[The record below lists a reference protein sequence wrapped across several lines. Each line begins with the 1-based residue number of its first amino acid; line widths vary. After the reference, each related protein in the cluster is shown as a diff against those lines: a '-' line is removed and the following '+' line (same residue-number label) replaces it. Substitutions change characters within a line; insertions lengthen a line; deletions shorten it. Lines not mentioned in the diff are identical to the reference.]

1 MSRKK
6 KKKKIKTCLFLL
18 RPRCLPGDRFLTVL
32 ALLQLLGTEKSPAAL
47 QRAHHPPPTTTRLSC
62 FRPRG
67 GSRTAPKCLP
77 ESARQCPGRAASSK
91 SPSSSGGRSG
101 GASWDRRAP
110 ELLTP
115 WKRAAIPPAPQSPR
129 SRGRSL
135 GFHAAGPALLG
146 PWGFASC
153 GAIGTVHT
161 SRPLPRF
168 TRRRGAQPSAHRSSP
183 GISGHGPGV
192 RGKRE
197 ARAARSSCLGP
208 GRARRSRGFT
218 RAGTGAA
225 WGFPRC
231 GEGGTGGAPVP
242 SPGLDAAPRAQ
253 GCETRKPAALA
264 RAACH
269 PPPPLRRG
277 LCPRWFARSLGSGSG
292 RECYCSSELRL
303 IDKEST

>member
-1 MSRKK
+1 MSR
-6 KKKKIKTCLFLL
+6 KKKIKTCLFLL

-32 ALLQLLGTEKSPAAL
+32 ALLQLLRTEKSPAAL

-197 ARAARSSCLGP
+197 ARAARSSCLARSGTGSAEPRLHARGDRRRMGFPTVRRGWDGRRPGPFPGAGCCTPSARLRDAETCGP
-208 GRARRSRGFT
+208 GSCSLPPA
-218 RAGTGAA
+218 
-225 WGFPRC
+225 
-231 GEGGTGGAPVP
+231 
-242 SPGLDAAPRAQ
+242 AAPTPGSLSPLVRSIAGLRLRPRVLLQ
-253 GCETRKPAALA
+253 L
-264 RAACH
+264 RAAPH
-269 PPPPLRRG
+269 
-277 LCPRWFARSLGSGSG
+277 
-292 RECYCSSELRL
+292 
-303 IDKEST
+303 